1 MKIVKLN
8 ISHDS
13 YNSRSSGG
21 GGGGDDDDVV
31 DDDDDD
37 DDDDG
42 DGARYFS
49 NYTNTVMR
57 NTFTLSTLEA
67 YMNTQVSTRF
77 T

>member
-21 GGGGDDDDVV
+21 GGDDDDV

-37 DDDDG
+37 G
-42 DGARYFS
+42 GGARYFS
-49 NYTNTVMR
+49 NYANTVMR
-57 NTFTLSTLEA
+57 NTFTLSTLET
-67 YMNTQVSTRF
+67 YMNTQV
-77 T
+77 